1 MRISSLIS
9 AAQPQLF
16 DTPTPVLISQPV
28 RPTFPPT
35 VEMQRAVDMALT
47 REDLKIVAYAG
58 AGKTSTLVSIAHA
71 MPRSMRGVYAAFNKS
86 IATEAGQRFPRS
98 VKCSTFHS
106 LAYRATRPQ
115 LLQKLQYAR
124 MPGRDI
130 ASIYG
135 VRDTKVRT
143 LTGTDAVVESHSL
156 GGIIADTVARF
167 CRTAAITVLPEHVRL
182 PDLLANEA
190 RAELVTWVVPR
201 AQAHWDNTMSVHSPV
216 PLSHDSYLKA
226 WALSA
231 PDIRADF
238 ILFDEAQDA
247 DGVMLDVLAKQ
258 QAQVI
263 YVGDPYQQIYEWR
276 GAINA
281 LDAIQAEKTYLTRSF
296 RFGPNIA
303 RAANILLGFLGE
315 DKPLLG
321 TDSIASDVAWQ
332 VDGGPEPVD
341 ALLCRTNAVGIREAV
356 SAHSKGVNI
365 CLQVNTAEILGF
377 ADAAEALQAGQ
388 RPAGSEFRLFRDW
401 NDLVNFSE
409 TIAGSEFRPNVK
421 LVSEHGVPMLRDAI
435 HRSVPAERAQLTIS
449 TAHRAKGLEWDR
461 VRLADDFRL
470 GRQVDGHYVLDE
482 SEARL
487 DYVALTR
494 ARRFVDV
501 SALTPLIEEASRE
514 LNGF

>member
-1 MRISSLIS
+1 MRISSLVA

-16 DTPTPVLISQPV
+16 DAPRPVFNSQPI
-28 RPTFPPT
+28 RPTFAPT
-35 VEMQRAVDMALT
+35 AEMQRAVEKALAG
-47 REDLKIVAYAG
+47 EDLKVVAYAG
-58 AGKTSTLVSIAHA
+58 AGKTSTLVSIAQA
-71 MPRSMRGVYAAFNKS
+71 MPRHKRGVYAAFNKS
-86 IATEAGQRFPRS
+86 IAVEAGQRFPKS

-106 LAYRATRPQ
+106 LAYRATRSQ

-124 MPGRDI
+124 MPGREI

-143 LTGTDAVVESHSL
+143 LTGADAVVESHSL

-167 CRTAAITVLPEHVRL
+167 CRTAAPNVLPEHVRL
-182 PDLLANEA
+182 PDLIGNEA
-190 RAELVTWVVPR
+190 RSELMEWVVPR
-201 AQAHWDNTMSVHSPV
+201 AQAHWEQIMNVLSPV

-226 WALSA
+226 WALSN
-231 PDIRADF
+231 PEIRADF

-276 GAINA
+276 GAVNA
-281 LDAIQAEKTYLTRSF
+281 LDEIRAEKTYLTQSF

-303 RAANILLGFLGE
+303 RAANILLGLLGE
-315 DKPLLG
+315 GKALLG
-321 TDSIASDVAWQ
+321 TDSIESNVVWQ
-332 VDGGPEPVD
+332 VEGDSEPVD

-356 SAHSKGVNI
+356 SAHSKGTRI

-409 TIAGSEFRPNVK
+409 TIAGSEYRPNVK
-421 LVSEHGVPMLRDAI
+421 LVSEHGVAMLRDAI

-449 TAHRAKGLEWDR
+449 TAHRAKGLEWNR

-482 SEARL
+482 AEARL

-494 ARRFVDV
+494 ARHFVDV
-501 SALTPLIEEASRE
+501 SALTPLIEEAARE